1 MTKLTEKQEKI
12 LYFSAWNIFS
22 VIAFV
27 YLYKI
32 GVSPRTFTPLAFMG
46 NFYLFVFKFKMH
58 EPKEEDEEISFK
70 SGVFVCILDVIIILL
85 LFVTIIVL
93 KKAELV
99 KNFGILLIIY
109 AMFGE
114 KYRKKVF
121 EKIRTRK

>member
-1 MTKLTEKQEKI
+1 MYIRCDNNTTSI
-12 LYFSAWNIFS
+12 CNNNR
-22 VIAFV
+22 
-27 YLYKI
+27 
-32 GVSPRTFTPLAFMG
+32 P
-46 NFYLFVFKFKMH
+46 
-58 EPKEEDEEISFK
+58 
-70 SGVFVCILDVIIILL
+70 
-85 LFVTIIVL
+85 